1 MPRLKRLAF
10 TLIELLVVIAIIA
23 VLIGLLVPAAQK
35 VREAAN
41 RLSCTNNVKQLA
53 LACQNYHDANGKFPP
68 AVMMNASVTDSGDY
82 THNFGPNWLVLIL
95 PYIEQDPLFKTVA
108 ASVIDYP
115 ITGNNMWRSLRLAEI
130 KTLKCPS
137 EVYGATPFSDI
148 GGWARGNYGANSGTG
163 MFYDKKIGDEG
174 LEMSGSKYRKFSGLL
189 YYGTT
194 TSQHVLGVSP
204 RGVMSANSSTNISS
218 IIDGTTSTALINELR
233 VGLLPSDLRGTW
245 AMGQVGASI
254 QAGAGRWDSPGPNV
268 SWSKYD
274 DIMNCYDSPNNS
286 MGCDNQCNR
295 SYEVTTKSFHPGG
308 VNIGLADGSVRFLR
322 NEIDRAAYQFL
333 HSRDDGKVFSFD

>member
-23 VLIGLLVPAAQK
+23 VLIGLLVPAVQK

-53 LACQNYHDANGKFPP
+53 LACQNYHDSNGKFPP

-163 MFYDKKIGDEG
+163 MFYANKTGDEG
-174 LEMSGSKYRKFSGLL
+174 LEIAGLKFKEFSGNL
-189 YYGTT
+189 YDATL
-194 TSQHVLGVSP
+194 SQHVLGVSP

-218 IIDGTTSTALINELR
+218 ITDGTTSTALINELR
-233 VGLLPSDLRGTW
+233 VGLVPSDLRGTW

-254 QAGAGRWDSPGPNV
+254 QAGAGRWDSPGPNI
-268 SWSKYD
+268 SKSLYD
-274 DIMNCYDSPNNS
+274 DIMNGTDNPNSN
-286 MGCDNQCNR
+286 MGCDVR
-295 SYEVTTKSFHPGG
+295 IKSYEVTTKSLHPGG
-308 VNIGLADGSVRFLR
+308 VNIGMADGNVRFLR
-322 NEIDRAAYQFL
+322 NGIDRTAYQFL
-333 HSRDDGKVFSFD
+333 HSRDDGKVFSLD

>member
-1 MPRLKRLAF
+1 MLTRIRQAF

-23 VLIGLLVPAAQK
+23 VLIGLLVPAVQK

-163 MFYDKKIGDEG
+163 MFYDFKFGDEG
-174 LEMSGSKYRKFSGLL
+174 LEKSNGLYREFAGVL
-189 YYGTT
+189 YLGY
-194 TSQHVLGVSP
+194 SLSDHVLGISP
-204 RGVMSANSSTNISS
+204 RGIMSANSNTKLTSVT
-218 IIDGTTSTALINELR
+218 DGTSNTAIINELR
-233 VGLLPSDLRGTW
+233 VGTNSKDLRGTW

-254 QAGAGRWDSPGPNV
+254 QAGAGRWDSPGPNI
-268 SWSKYD
+268 SKSLYD
-274 DIMNCYDSPNNS
+274 DIMNGTDDANAN
-286 MGCDNQCNR
+286 MGCDVRTN

-322 NEIDRAAYQFL
+322 NGIDRTAYQFL
-333 HSRDDGKVFSFD
+333 HSRDDGKVFSLD